1 MIMIYDDDDH
11 VYDNDDD
18 DFDYNVDFQLV
29 MISFQTGKRS
39 SARTAPKRS

>member
-1 MIMIYDDDDH
+1 MIYDNDDH

-18 DFDYNVDFQLV
+18 NFDYNDGFQLV
-29 MISFQTGKRS
+29 KISFQTGKRS